1 MSAALGYSD
10 GLWSLICPCLPASR
24 VVPREVH
31 QKVADDSGA
40 SPEEKEEKEAIV
52 GDAHEGEHLFTWAL
66 KQWPHLGS
74 HQHAK
79 ALARQGRLQVNGSS
93 VADFHHLSAGDHV
106 TLRLDPHV
114 LSLNHTF
121 VRHHIVASEQQGMRL
136 EAFCKSYFHEI
147 LSSRRSI
154 REAVKEGCVTVNGE
168 QVEHTRVLQE
178 GASVQMSLPAIQALH
193 ALCPKNCWPRIIYE
207 DDMLAVVWKNV
218 NVKSMGG
225 WQTAENGA
233 RLQVKASSRSD
244 AFDERLKSIHRLDK
258 PVAGLMLMAKTHSAH
273 RSLTQW
279 LKERKNFSKVYRAIV
294 FGDPTA
300 SISSSFQ
307 AGEAPAGQF
316 QVEVPIDGR
325 EALTLGRTLEE
336 VVPGFHLVELSPITG
351 RRHQLRIHMASL
363 GCPIVGDTEYGSKTR
378 IPGGILLAALALKFL
393 HPEGLSQLEFHEEE
407 PLHFKSW
414 REKMSSGA

>member
-1 MSAALGYSD
+1 MWGALGYSD
-10 GLWSLICPCLPASR
+10 GLWSLICPCLPASP
-24 VVPREVH
+24 VGPREVRP
-31 QKVADDSGA
+31 KVTDDSWCTSRTTGA
-40 SPEEKEEKEAIV
+40 PEEKEAIV
-52 GDAHEGEHLFTWAL
+52 DGHAAGSHLFTWAL
-66 KQWPHLGS
+66 RQWPFLGS

-121 VRHHIVASEQQGMRL
+121 VRHHIVAREQQGMRL
-136 EAFCKSYFHEI
+136 EAFCKSCFHEI
-147 LSSRRSI
+147 LTSRRSI

-207 DDMLAVVWKNV
+207 DDMLAVVWKNA

-258 PVAGLMLMAKTHSAH
+258 PVAGLMLMAKTYSAH
-273 RSLTQW
+273 RSLMQW
-279 LKERKNFSKVYRAIV
+279 LKERKNFSKMYRAIV

-300 SISSSFQ
+300 SSKASN
-307 AGEAPAGQF
+307 EAGQF
-316 QVEVPIDGR
+316 RVEVPIDGK

-336 VVPGFHLVELSPITG
+336 VVPGFHVVELSLITG

-393 HPEGLSQLEFHEEE
+393 HPERLSQLEFHEEE
-407 PLHFKSW
+407 PQHFKSW
-414 REKMSSGA
+414 RQKMYSGA